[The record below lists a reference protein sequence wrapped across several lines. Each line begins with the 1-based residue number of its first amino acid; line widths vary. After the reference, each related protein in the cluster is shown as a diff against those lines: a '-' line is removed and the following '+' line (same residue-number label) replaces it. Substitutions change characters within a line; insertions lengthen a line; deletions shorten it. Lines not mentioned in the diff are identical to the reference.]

1 MTLMDTAQLLG
12 NLGDFVG
19 AIVVTATLIYLAVQ
33 VRQNTKALQAQS
45 RQAALSS
52 AQAELFAIVEHP
64 DIMLAQTGVGASP
77 LSPEGNVKLAFW
89 LLAVMRSRQF
99 SWLQYQDGIIDDVQW
114 SAEAL
119 IIVNVLGSSVNRA
132 WWTLVGRNL
141 FPAEFAA
148 FVDDLIRDRPIIDE
162 TAERFVSWSKWLS
175 QS

>member
-64 DIMLAQTGVGASP
+64 DIMLAQTGVTTG

-89 LLAVMRSRQF
+89 LLAVMRSREF
-99 SWLQYQDGIIDDVQW
+99 SWLQYRDGIIDDDQW
-114 SAEAL
+114 SGESL
-119 IIVNVLGSSVNRA
+119 IIVNVLGSSTNRH
-132 WWTLVGRNL
+132 WWKAVGRNL
-141 FPAEFAA
+141 FRAEFVAV
-148 FVDDLIRDRPIIDE
+148 VDNLVRDRPLMNE
-162 TAERFVSWSKWLS
+162 TAERFVSWSNWIS